1 MQECLSS
8 QLLYQLVYCMM
19 TMERRAC
26 KSCLSHQNGVVFMV
40 IFSCWIEHEHDDSVL
55 WANVAPMGALF
66 VVKTH
71 SLTLPSVLVKTPLTC
86 FISLSLTVTYIII
99 LTLTLQVS
107 LLLSLPTIALAH
119 IKRRQNRLTELELSG
134 IL

>member
-1 MQECLSS
+1 
-8 QLLYQLVYCMM
+8 MM

-71 SLTLPSVLVKTPLTC
+71 SLTLLPVLVQTHTHML
-86 FISLSLTVTYIII
+86 SLSHSFFHCDIHN
-99 LTLTLQVS
+99 S
-107 LLLSLPTIALAH
+107 
-119 IKRRQNRLTELELSG
+119 
-134 IL
+134 